1 MKILL
6 TLFLILTIFSCER
19 KEITKADLS
28 FKLIS
33 WGSFYGA
40 EPEQIEK
47 FEKLFDS
54 IRKNPNAQKQDKE
67 LDNFFVRL
75 NDKGLFTSPYIN
87 LRIGNDSTLVVYLSE
102 TEYKKVKD
110 FNHNDLQKRN
120 KKVELELEIVKK
132 DIDIYYVER
141 IISVNEVDGH
151 TFVKK

>member
-1 MKILL
+1 MKRLL

-40 EPEQIEK
+40 EREQIEK

-67 LDNFFVRL
+67 LDDFFLRL
-75 NDKGLFTSPYIN
+75 KDKGLFTSPYIN
-87 LRIGNDSTLVVYLSE
+87 LRIGADSTLVVYLSE

-132 DIDIYYVER
+132 DVDIYYAER
-141 IISVNEVDGH
+141 ILSVNEVDGQ
-151 TFVKK
+151 TYWKK

>member
-1 MKILL
+1 MKRLL
-6 TLFLILTIFSCER
+6 TLFLILIIFSCEQ

-40 EPEQIEK
+40 EPEQLEK
-47 FEKLFDS
+47 FEKIFDS
-54 IRKNPNAQKQDKE
+54 IRKNPNAKKQDKE
-67 LDNFFVRL
+67 LDDFFVRL
-75 NDKGLFTSPYIN
+75 NENGLFTSPYIN

-132 DIDIYYVER
+132 DVDIYYAER
-141 IISVNEVDGH
+141 ILSVNEVDGK
-151 TFVKK
+151 TYWKK

>member
-1 MKILL
+1 MKRLL
-6 TLFLILTIFSCER
+6 TLFLILTIFSCGQ

-67 LDNFFVRL
+67 LDNFFLRL
-75 NDKGLFTSPYIN
+75 KEKGLFTSPYIN

-102 TEYKKVKD
+102 TEYEKVKD

-132 DIDIYYVER
+132 DVDIYYAER
-141 IISVNEVDGH
+141 ILSLNEVDGK
-151 TFVKK
+151 TYWKK

>member
-1 MKILL
+1 MKRLL
-6 TLFLILTIFSCER
+6 ALFLILTIFSCER

-33 WGSFYGA
+33 FSSFYGA
-40 EPEQIEK
+40 EPEQLEK
-47 FEKLFDS
+47 FEKIFDG
-54 IRKNPNAQKQDKE
+54 IRKNPIAKKQDKE
-67 LDNFFVRL
+67 LDDFFVRL
-75 NDKGLFTSPYIN
+75 NDKGLLTSPYIN

-132 DIDIYYVER
+132 DVDIYYTER
-141 IISVNEVDGH
+141 ILSVNEVDGK
-151 TFVKK
+151 TYWKK